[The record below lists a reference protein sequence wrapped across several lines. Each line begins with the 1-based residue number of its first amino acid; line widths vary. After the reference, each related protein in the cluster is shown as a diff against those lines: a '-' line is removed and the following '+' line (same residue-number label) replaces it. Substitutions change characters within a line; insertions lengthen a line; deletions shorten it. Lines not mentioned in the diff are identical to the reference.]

1 MPCSSH
7 IDACSTSMS
16 CETNLLQEYEE
27 NNPQSMLLFLE
38 TALMQKNPQTFL
50 RFTTVRPS
58 AIPACSGAVS
68 KVRIDSVATKCLATK
83 AEQHNILSESIT
95 SQKTSLAIEKHGK
108 HKKPAKIDFS
118 GAKGV
123 VFLSSDY
130 HIINDP
136 QIIAE
141 QCLANKTYQDD
152 GDQAPIS
159 KNEEKM
165 HGGAVETDQASSAAG

>member
-1 MPCSSH
+1 MG
-7 IDACSTSMS
+7 STRNQL
-16 CETNLLQEYEE
+16 NLI
-27 NNPQSMLLFLE
+27 FL
-38 TALMQKNPQTFL
+38 
-50 RFTTVRPS
+50 
-58 AIPACSGAVS
+58 
-68 KVRIDSVATKCLATK
+68 
-83 AEQHNILSESIT
+83 
-95 SQKTSLAIEKHGK
+95 
-108 HKKPAKIDFS
+108 

-123 VFLSSDY
+123 AFLSSDY